1 MSTLKQN
8 NFLFTVVIP
17 TYNPSHYLLELLKS
31 IEGNNCVS
39 EIEVIISDDQSTIDI
54 PKMLIP
60 FEDLNI
66 KIIHNEEH
74 FGGSSVG
81 RQNGLDNASGTWITF
96 ADQDDAFATNVFDK
110 LKRTINVKH
119 YKNLIITNFY
129 EIDNDYKILTDYVQT
144 ENFTHGKFYE
154 KTFLKQNNI
163 YFEKVKT
170 CEDLIFSTKLK
181 CTMIKNNIQA
191 NYYDEYTY
199 FWRKNDDSLSE
210 GVEYFFNAFPEYIVG
225 TLGKYLEEY
234 KTIDNK
240 KIKEQFDLMII
251 DNIINLY
258 FYYQY
263 MEFALY
269 ELPHIPKQ
277 YNELTEKYIIEYL
290 RLASISLEQL
300 INTILYEFIIEYA
313 QIRTDFSH
321 MLPFIES
328 ETFEQWILRMI
339 NI

>member
-1 MSTLKQN
+1 MSTSKQN

-17 TYNPSHYLLELLKS
+17 TYNPNHYLSELLKS
-31 IEGNNCVS
+31 IENNECIN
-39 EIEVIISDDQSTIDI
+39 EIEIIISDDQSTIDI
-54 PKMLIP
+54 FKMLTS
-60 FEDLNI
+60 FENLNI
-66 KIIHNEEH
+66 KIIHNKEH
-74 FGGSSVG
+74 FGGSSIG
-81 RQNGLDNASGTWITF
+81 RQNGLDEANGTWVTF
-96 ADQDDAFATNVFDK
+96 ADQDDIFVTNIFDK
-110 LKRTINVKH
+110 LKHAIDTNH
-119 YKNLIITNFY
+119 YKNFIITNFY
-129 EIDNDYKILTDYVQT
+129 EIDNDYRILTNYVRT

-170 CEDLIFSTKLK
+170 CEDLIFSTKIK
-181 CTMIKNNIQA
+181 CAMIKNNISA
-191 NYYDEYTY
+191 NYYNEYTY

-210 GVEYFFNAFPEYIVG
+210 GVEYFFKAFPEYITG

-234 KTIDNK
+234 KTIDNET
-240 KIKEQFDLMII
+240 IKAQFDLMII

-263 MEFALY
+263 MEFPLY
-269 ELPHIPKQ
+269 RLPHIPKQ

-290 RLASISLEQL
+290 QLASISLEQL
-300 INTILYEFIIEYA
+300 INTILYEFLNEYA
-313 QIRTDFSH
+313 QIRTDFFH